1 MELDSI
7 DLLYDHIILFY
18 ISGDNN
24 KLPLN
29 MVLCGFWFRSCLK
42 ISQTLDNAC
51 YKIEAQIGFDGR
63 GQITG
68 S

>member
-1 MELDSI
+1 
-7 DLLYDHIILFY
+7 
-18 ISGDNN
+18 
-24 KLPLN
+24 